1 MFRYGKRS
9 IIYIHLHPSSEI
21 SSALN
26 LVLNTSIHIFVFLLH
41 MCVTIK
47 TYSIISH
54 FLFFIEG

>member
-41 MCVTIK
+41 VCD
-47 TYSIISH
+47 H
-54 FLFFIEG
+54 